1 MQMIDTANTMVNFL
15 SDFMSD
21 FPLFMFSSP
30 GHHSGSSGATDSKL
44 YQLIGPNTINNPNNI
59 DLQL

>member
-30 GHHSGSSGATDSKL
+30 GHHKGSSGATESKL
-44 YQLIGPNTINNPNNI
+44 YQLIGPNTAKNSGNI